1 TSAPTSCATDARVPL
16 TVGPPLCAGCTSESW
31 CDATPGEA
39 PLVEKVFRKR
49 SNSSTVVL
57 PKSFLPLLF
66 GKCRARFL
74 RDASQKPRSW
84 SLMVRRRVCPAALR
98 PSGAFAPAG
107 LGPELVPGVEVLEVL
122 PTVSHLAVL
131 ELEDDAVGN
140 ARSGN

>member
-1 TSAPTSCATDARVPL
+1 SGFCSGVNDRRLLVRFPCITVSSAVRRTPSSKRVEPPRRTLYLSQRPVPKKVILRPPRRPLAPVMRVFLCRWACHCALDAPANLGVTRHLVR
-16 TVGPPLCAGCTSESW
+16 
-31 CDATPGEA
+31 A

-84 SLMVRRRVCPAALR
+84 
-98 PSGAFAPAG
+98 
-107 LGPELVPGVEVLEVL
+107 
-122 PTVSHLAVL
+122 
-131 ELEDDAVGN
+131 
-140 ARSGN
+140 